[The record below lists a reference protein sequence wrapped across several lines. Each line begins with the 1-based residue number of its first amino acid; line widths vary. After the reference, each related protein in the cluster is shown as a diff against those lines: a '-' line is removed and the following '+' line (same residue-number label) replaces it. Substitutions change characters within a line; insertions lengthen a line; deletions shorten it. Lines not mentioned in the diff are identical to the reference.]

1 MCSGYIITPWP
12 NTESF
17 LGVYFGYPKSPK
29 YRVWIAEMNS
39 TQLKSIEGSCK
50 SAVELAKK
58 LFRFVFKNDLETRP
72 DDICATSNRL
82 DGRTLCDQDK
92 LRGIRCEFK

>member
-1 MCSGYIITPWP
+1 
-12 NTESF
+12 
-17 LGVYFGYPKSPK
+17 
-29 YRVWIAEMNS
+29 MNS

-92 LRGIRCEFK
+92 LRGIRREFK